1 MEGNIPISNFGDFE
15 AKIVAGKLTLT
26 LKMGVPSGEVKG
38 GLTVDV
44 DTSLLMDAIA
54 KAIPG
59 TVDDSIISV
68 IKLALKA
75 L

>member
-15 AKIVAGKLTLT
+15 AKINAGKLVLT
-26 LKMGVPSGEVKG
+26 LKMGMPTGEVKG
-38 GLTVDV
+38 GLEVEVETGLV
-44 DTSLLMDAIA
+44 LDAIA

-59 TVDDSIISV
+59 QVDDAVFNV

-75 L
+75 I

>member
-1 MEGNIPISNFGDFE
+1 MEGHIPISNFGDFE
-15 AKIVAGKLTLT
+15 ATIVGGKLLLT
-26 LKMGVPSGEVKG
+26 LKMGIPSGEVKG

-59 TVDDSIISV
+59 TIDDAV
-68 IKLALKA
+68 LNVVKLALKA